1 MSSDL
6 ALSVRGLTKEYRISH
21 LAQRHDKV
29 TDAAFAAVKNLFR
42 PQQFEDFR
50 ALDDVSFD
58 IKKGDVVGVVGRNGA
73 GKSTLLKVLSRITEP
88 TAGEVRLYGKVG
100 SLLEVGTG
108 FHPELTGRENI
119 YLNGSILGMR
129 KREIDRQFDAIVD
142 FSEVERFLDTPVK
155 RYSSGMHVRLAFAVA
170 AHLNPE
176 ILIIDEV
183 LAVGD
188 TQFQNKC
195 LGKMR
200 EVSTEGG
207 KTVLFVSH
215 NMAVVKSLCNKG
227 LLLANGRLA
236 LQGTAQEVLEEYAR
250 RTPSV
255 SEVQY
260 KSSIGVDLVE
270 IKVNGVATNM
280 SAIDFLEPVEI
291 EVVLETPTPT
301 PSCVPLFRWH
311 DANGLKLSDVW
322 GPEEGVDFQRYEGR
336 FSFRLKLN
344 SMTVLPGR
352 YFVDFYLFDPVNEV
366 FSAPECV
373 ELELHPLALPGAP
386 RAYPNV
392 HEGRHGLLRMASSL
406 TTRSEAD
413 PTSGLGP
420 EGANQSPFKTPLARG

>member
-6 ALSVRGLTKEYRISH
+6 ALSVRGLSKEYRITHMS
-21 LAQRHDKV
+21 QRHNRV
-29 TDAAFAAVKNLFR
+29 TDAAVAAVKNLFR
-42 PQQFEDFR
+42 PPEYETFR

-58 IKKGDVVGVVGRNGA
+58 IRKGDVVGIVGRNGA

-88 TAGEVRLYGKVG
+88 TTGEVKLYGKVG

-142 FSEVERFLDTPVK
+142 FAEVERFLDTPVK
-155 RYSSGMHVRLAFAVA
+155 RYSSGMYVRLAFAVA

-176 ILIIDEV
+176 ILIVDEV

-200 EVSTEGG
+200 DVSSQDG

-215 NMAVVKSLCNKG
+215 NTAVVKSLCNKG

-236 LQGTAQEVLEEYAR
+236 LQGSAQEVLDEYAKR
-250 RTPSV
+250 SPVLSQVAYKSRIGVRLAELRIDGLETSV
-255 SEVQY
+255 SSV
-260 KSSIGVDLVE
+260 
-270 IKVNGVATNM
+270 
-280 SAIDFLEPVEI
+280 DFLQPVEI
-291 EVVLETPTPT
+291 EVVLETDKPTT
-301 PSCVPLFRWH
+301 SCVPMFRWH
-311 DANGLKLSDVW
+311 DANRLKLSEIW
-322 GPEEGVDFQRYEGR
+322 GPEEVVDFQRYEGR
-336 FSFRLKLN
+336 FSFRLTLD
-344 SMTVLPGR
+344 SMNLLPGR
-352 YFVDFYLFDPVNEV
+352 YFIDFSLFDTGGEI

-373 ELELHPLALPGAP
+373 ELDVQPVALPGAP
-386 RAYPNV
+386 RAYPRV
-392 HEGRHGLLRMASSL
+392 HEGHHGLLRLSSRL
-406 TTRSEAD
+406 SSTGEVAQRPAATISKGVAAAA
-413 PTSGLGP
+413 LV
-420 EGANQSPFKTPLARG
+420 K